1 MDCLGPN
8 GKDGKYETSDVENM
22 ITPEQS
28 SSASTQHGT
37 TSSSKTGSKW
47 SLPLVL
53 SLITLA
59 ISLLALVLS
68 IYASVVARKG
78 PSSTASSTA
87 AFLATSPRGLPAGY
101 QAAHLF
107 QGTGY
112 FARLQPMLYPRS
124 DHRVRLLLLGSVR
137 VLHAQMLTQPGQIQQ
152 ALGSVPAVVHATP
165 CTQQHRYARPVY
177 WQHVFVVMFAHELH
191 TIRLV
196 TGAWHAIVLAA

>member
-8 GKDGKYETSDVENM
+8 GKEVKYDTFDVENM

-28 SSASTQHGT
+28 SSASTQRNT
-37 TSSSKTGSKW
+37 TSSSSKTGTKW
-47 SLPLVL
+47 SLPLIL

-68 IYASVVARKG
+68 LYASVVARKG
-78 PSSTASSTA
+78 PRSTASSTA

-124 DHRVRLLLLGSVR
+124 DHRVRQRLLGCVGVPHAVR
-137 VLHAQMLTQPGQIQQ
+137 MHSADT
-152 ALGSVPAVVHATP
+152 A
-165 CTQQHRYARPVY
+165 
-177 WQHVFVVMFAHELH
+177 
-191 TIRLV
+191 V
-196 TGAWHAIVLAA
+196 TG